1 MPSHRTTTSYASLI
15 KIRQQIQMT
24 NHLLVGVQY
33 VQYCTV
39 RLSVTINLI
48 IITTLMKQKLPSRRS
63 FAAAATT
70 LSAKKVIENPF
81 DRFANTRKKHEVLN
95 RRVKGEDRNVGRAR
109 EKVAAA
115 AAAVLIHLHDEEWCV
130 SSAPS

>member
-1 MPSHRTTTSYASLI
+1 
-15 KIRQQIQMT
+15 
-24 NHLLVGVQY
+24 
-33 VQYCTV
+33 
-39 RLSVTINLI
+39 
-48 IITTLMKQKLPSRRS
+48 MKQKPPRRS

-70 LSAKKVIENPF
+70 LTAKKVIENPF

-115 AAAVLIHLHDEEWCV
+115 AAAILIHLHDEVWCV
-130 SSAPS
+130 TSATS

>member
-39 RLSVTINLI
+39 RYLSVSVT
-48 IITTLMKQKLPSRRS
+48 ITTLMKQKLPSRRS

>member
-1 MPSHRTTTSYASLI
+1 
-15 KIRQQIQMT
+15 
-24 NHLLVGVQY
+24 
-33 VQYCTV
+33 
-39 RLSVTINLI
+39 
-48 IITTLMKQKLPSRRS
+48 MKQKLPPRRS

-70 LSAKKVIENPF
+70 LTAKKAIENPF

-115 AAAVLIHLHDEEWCV
+115 AAVLIHLHDVEWCV
-130 SSAPS
+130 SSATT